1 MPVVKVFFWG
11 MLISFLGALP
21 LGSLNVMGMQISVQE
36 GIRPAF
42 YFLAGTIVV
51 EVIYVRLSLI
61 GINWV
66 RKQKK
71 LFKWMEWITVAI
83 ILALAIG
90 SFIAAMKS
98 GDNAKNVMLENN
110 INSFFLGIILCAINP
125 VQIPF
130 WFGWSTVLFT
140 KKILKPENRFYNTYI
155 FGIALGTLLGGFVF
169 IFGGPWIVNKLD
181 ANDRTINWVVGG
193 IFAVTA
199 VILLIKIL
207 LNKDASEKLGE
218 IETVETAQ

>member
-1 MPVVKVFFWG
+1 MPVGKVFFWG
-11 MLISFLGALP
+11 MFISFLGALP

-36 GIRPAF
+36 GVRQAF

-51 EVIYVRLSLI
+51 EMIYVRISLI

-71 LFKWMEWITVAI
+71 LFKWMEWITIAI
-83 ILALAIG
+83 ILALAMG

-98 GDNAKNVMLENN
+98 GEDSKNVMLENN
-110 INSFFLGIILCAINP
+110 IHRFLLGLMLCAINP

-130 WFGWSTVLFT
+130 WFGWSTVLLT
-140 KKILKPENRFYNTYI
+140 KKILKPENRYFNTYI
-155 FGIALGTLLGGFVF
+155 FGIALGTLMGGCVF
-169 IFGGPWIVNKLD
+169 IFGGPWIVHKLD
-181 ANDRTINWVVGG
+181 ANNSTINWVVGG

-207 LNKDASEKLGE
+207 LKKDASGKLE
-218 IETVETAQ
+218 EMEMK

>member
-11 MLISFLGALP
+11 MFISFLGALP

-36 GIRPAF
+36 GVRHAF

-51 EVIYVRLSLI
+51 EMIYVRISLI

-71 LFKWMEWITVAI
+71 LFKWMEWITVGI
-83 ILALAIG
+83 VLALAAG
-90 SFIAAMKS
+90 SFIAAMKT
-98 GDNAKNVMLENN
+98 GENTKNVMLENN
-110 INSFFLGIILCAINP
+110 INRFFLGLMLCAINP

-140 KKILKPENRFYNTYI
+140 KRILKPENRYYNTYI
-155 FGIALGTLLGGFVF
+155 FGIALGTLLGGCVF
-169 IFGGPWIVNKLD
+169 IFGGPWIVRKLD
-181 ANDRTINWVVGG
+181 ANNSTINWVVGG

-207 LNKDASEKLGE
+207 LKKDASGKLE
-218 IETVETAQ
+218 EMEMKNE

>member
-11 MLISFLGALP
+11 LLISFLGALP

-36 GIRPAF
+36 GVRPAF
-42 YFLAGTIVV
+42 YFLAGTILV
-51 EVIYVRLSLI
+51 EMIYVRISLI

-83 ILALAIG
+83 VLALAAG
-90 SFIAAMKS
+90 SFIAAMKT
-98 GDNAKNVMLENN
+98 GENTKNVMLEND
-110 INSFFLGIILCAINP
+110 INRFFLGIMLCAINP

-130 WFGWSTVLFT
+130 WFGWSAVLFT
-140 KKILKPENRFYNTYI
+140 KNILKPKNHFYNIYI
-155 FGIALGTLLGGFVF
+155 FGIALGTLLGGCVF
-169 IFGGPWIVNKLD
+169 IFGGPWIVHKLD
-181 ANDRTINWVVGG
+181 ANNSTINWVVGG

-199 VILLIKIL
+199 IILLIRIL
-207 LNKDASEKLGE
+207 LKKDASGKLGE
-218 IETVETAQ
+218 VEG